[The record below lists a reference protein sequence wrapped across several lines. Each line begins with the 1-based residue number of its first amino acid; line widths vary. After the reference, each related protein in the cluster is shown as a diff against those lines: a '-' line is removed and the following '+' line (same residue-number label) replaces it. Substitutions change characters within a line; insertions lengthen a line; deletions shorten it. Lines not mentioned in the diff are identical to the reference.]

1 MYENKQRKNQK
12 GVYYGLD
19 TTNLSKVFLDRSVL
33 QHPNG
38 LIIGSSGSE
47 KHSIAKNEIETILTE
62 TSDVVYII
70 DPTQEYISL
79 ENEHHSE
86 VICIHRKN
94 FDATIKYIPSLES
107 FYETILNHELPE
119 IQGGVS
125 SLEFKGNVNTEK
137 RLIII
142 DVSYLPHELSV
153 VAQVVCL
160 NAIMARIIENHRQGI
175 RSWLYINQLY
185 MLLCE
190 KTSANFLIK
199 VWLRTS
205 KCNCIPTGITQNV
218 EDLITSEAGRT
229 ILSNCGFVMMLDQ
242 STDLD
247 VLSAIFN
254 LTFEERQRLCGVTTD
269 HGLIYVADNSENQNN
284 RSFIPFTS
292 TL

>member
-1 MYENKQRKNQK
+1 MYIDKQRKNQN
-12 GVYYGLD
+12 GIYYGLD

-38 LIIGSSGSE
+38 LIIGSSGTE

-79 ENEHHSE
+79 ENEHDSE
-86 VICIHRKN
+86 VIRIHRKK
-94 FDATIKYIPSLES
+94 FDAAIKYIPSLEG
-107 FYETILNHELPE
+107 FYETILNQELPE
-119 IQGGVS
+119 IQGVVS
-125 SLEFKGNVNTEK
+125 SLEYKGNVNTEK

-160 NAIMARIIENHRQGI
+160 NAIMARITENHRRGI
-175 RSWLYINQLY
+175 RSWLYINHLY

-190 KTSANFLIK
+190 KTSAHFLRKI
-199 VWLRTS
+199 WLRTS
-205 KCNCIPTGITQNV
+205 KCNCILTGITQSM
-218 EDLITSEAGRT
+218 EDLLKSEDGHN
-229 ILSNCGFVMMLDQ
+229 ILKSCGFVMMLDQ

-247 VLSAIFN
+247 ALSVIFD
-254 LTFEERQRLCGVTTD
+254 LSVEEQQRLSGFTTD
-269 HGLIYVADNSENQNN
+269 HGLIYVADDSENQNN